1 MSAGQTPKRAW
12 AVVALLF
19 LFMLINF
26 ADKAVIGLAAVPIMQ
41 ELRLTPKQF
50 GLIGSS
56 FFLLFSASAVVT
68 GFIVNR
74 VETRWVLLGAGL
86 IWALTQFPVL
96 GSVGFAGLIACRVA
110 LGVGEGP
117 AYPVALHAVY
127 KWFPNELRTLPTAI
141 IAQGGGI
148 GVLVSLPLLNW
159 VIVRWS
165 WHWAFGVLGFAG
177 LAWAAGWL
185 LIGREGTVADTLAP
199 SAASPPRLPYGRLL
213 LNPTVVASWCATF
226 GAYWGLSQA
235 LTWQG
240 AFMIKGLGFT
250 QGGIGLLTALPPGI
264 SVLALLAGGW
274 LSQRLLA
281 GGIASR
287 WARGIFGG
295 VCVMLGGIALLLMP
309 SLPTVGLKIAMTIIG
324 TALPSLIYIIGPA
337 IVSEITPVAQRGAL
351 LAIGTA
357 IGTSAG
363 LLAPFVMGSIIE
375 NAATPIAGFN
385 LGYSICGAVMLA
397 GGLIGAAVMHPEREV
412 ERLAVGLP
420 PGRFRYESADR

>member
-1 MSAGQTPKRAW
+1 
-12 AVVALLF
+12 
-19 LFMLINF
+19 
-26 ADKAVIGLAAVPIMQ
+26 
-41 ELRLTPKQF
+41 
-50 GLIGSS
+50 
-56 FFLLFSASAVVT
+56 
-68 GFIVNR
+68 IVNR